1 MSELKHTR
9 EIMLQLTSPE
19 GEYPVVQQMIN
30 GQEYPAFT
38 SVAPSLPAMFQICLE
53 HGDQEFVVCEDSRYS
68 FKEVYYA
75 ACRVANLL
83 QARGIQKGDR
93 VAVAMRNRPEW
104 VMAYMGTLMA
114 GAVVVP
120 MNSWWTGPE
129 LDFGLNDCG
138 AKLVF
143 VDRNRC
149 KRLQETT
156 NDTPV
161 INTGAF
167 GETNNE
173 FTRLIAE
180 HPAVQPA
187 FDHVLPDDDAT
198 IMYTSGSTGH
208 PKGAVSTHRAIITT
222 LMSWVLTG
230 ASIKIFEGT
239 FGEEPE
245 HQLAIMATLPLF
257 HVTGCHGQFLCSII
271 LGRKLV
277 LVRRWD
283 PEQAAAIIE
292 KEKICNFSGVPTMSM
307 ELMEVAQKGKYD
319 LSSLQDL
326 MAGGAA
332 RPPDQVKQLKAV
344 FPQARPQAGYGLT
357 ESNALGSLNGMSDYL
372 ERPASTG
379 MATVPLM
386 QIEIRDPDGNVLA
399 PGEPGEVCL
408 RSASNMRGY
417 WNRPQETSETLVDG
431 WLKTGDVGYFDEDGF
446 LYIVDRIKDIVI
458 RGGENISCI
467 EVEAMLSAHHAVR
480 EAAVFSIPHERLGEA
495 VATALFV
502 TPGEDITAQALQK
515 WLEGKIA
522 QFKIP
527 EFITIV
533 HEQLPRLASGKIDK
547 RASRDML
554 LASLNQK

>member
-9 EIMLQLTSPE
+9 EIMLHLTGPE
-19 GEYPVVQQMIN
+19 GEYPVVTQMIN

-38 SVAPSLPAMFQICLE
+38 TVAPSLPAMFQICME
-53 HGDQEFVVCEDSRYS
+53 HGDKEFVVSEDSRYS
-68 FKEVYYA
+68 FKEVYFA

-83 QARGIQKGDR
+83 KARGIQKGDR

-143 VDRNRC
+143 VDRSRL
-149 KRLQETT
+149 KRLQETA
-156 NDTPV
+156 NATPV
-161 INTGAF
+161 INAGAF
-167 GETNNE
+167 GEKDNE

-187 FDHVLPDDDAT
+187 FDDVLPDDDAT

-208 PKGAVSTHRAIITT
+208 PKGAVSTHRAVMTT

-245 HQLAIMATLPLF
+245 NQLAIMATLPLF

-307 ELMEVAQKGKYD
+307 ELMEVAKKGKYD

-332 RPPDQVKQLKAV
+332 RPPDQVKQLKTA

-357 ESNALGSLNGMSDYL
+357 ESNALGTLNGMSDYL
-372 ERPASTG
+372 DEPASTG

-399 PGEPGEVCL
+399 PGEPGEVCM
-408 RSASNMRGY
+408 RSASNMRAY
-417 WNRPQETSETLVDG
+417 WNRPKETSETLVDG
-431 WLKTGDVGYFDEDGF
+431 WLKTGDVGYVDEDGF
-446 LYIVDRIKDIVI
+446 LFIVDRIKDIVI

-467 EVEAMLSAHHAVR
+467 EVEAMISAHEAVR
-480 EAAVFSIPHERLGEA
+480 EAAVFSVPHERLGEA
-495 VATALFV
+495 VGAALFV
-502 TPGEDITAQALQK
+502 SPGEDVTAQALQK
-515 WLEGKIA
+515 WLEGRIA

-533 HEQLPRLASGKIDK
+533 YKQLPRLASGKIDK
-547 RASRDML
+547 RASREML
-554 LASLNQK
+554 LSSLNQQ